1 MSGPGVPLRKPPRPR
16 GEGLSRG
23 SRRFLAF
30 IGASVV
36 LVLAAIAVL
45 TFDRGPDVEPG
56 LAVVYEVEPGASVRA
71 VGEDLEALG
80 VIDSAFAFRS
90 AGERAGLAAAL
101 QPGTF
106 ALVTGMAIDEA
117 IAVLAAGPDQGVQIE
132 GVTFTV
138 QEGLDVED
146 TLARIVEQLDHL
158 TVEEL
163 RAVLDERLE
172 LGPGEG
178 RLVVP
183 DAVPEPGSRSGTV
196 EPWEGFLWPQTYEV
210 PVDAP
215 AEVVL
220 QTMLDQLGAEL
231 ARVSPVASPW
241 SEGGAW
247 ALLTVASLIERETQV
262 DAERVVV
269 AGVIANRLRDGMRLE
284 IDATLSYAK
293 GDLSSI
299 PLDVDRDLDSPF
311 NTYRNAGLPPG
322 PISGVGRA
330 SLEAA
335 AAPGSTTALFYVL
348 APECDGTHRFA
359 DTFDEHTRNVAEFRS
374 ARDAGACE

>member
-1 MSGPGVPLRKPPRPR
+1 MSAAPTLRKPPRPR
-16 GEGLSRG
+16 GEGLSRA
-23 SRRFLAF
+23 SRRFLATIAALLLF
-30 IGASVV
+30 AIGAIVV
-36 LVLAAIAVL
+36 L
-45 TFDRGPDVEPG
+45 TSEGGPDVEPG
-56 LAVVYEVEPGASVRA
+56 LPVVYEVVPGMSVRA
-71 VGEDLEALG
+71 VGEELEALG
-80 VIDSAFAFRS
+80 VIDSAFAFRT
-90 AGERAGLAAAL
+90 AGDRAGLAAVL

-106 ALVTGMAIDEA
+106 TLETGMSVEAA
-117 IAVLAAGPDQGVQIE
+117 IAVLAAGPERGVQAD
-132 GVTFTV
+132 GVRFTV
-138 QEGLDVED
+138 QEGLTVGD
-146 TLARIVEQLDHL
+146 TLVRIAEQLDHL

-172 LGPGEG
+172 EGPGEG

-183 DAVPEPGSRSGTV
+183 DAVPAPGSRSGTV
-196 EPWEGFLWPQTYEV
+196 EPWEGYLWPQTYEV
-210 PVDAP
+210 AVGAS

-241 SEGGAW
+241 SDGGAW
-247 ALLTVASLIERETQV
+247 ALLTVASLIERETRV

-293 GDLSSI
+293 GDLSAI
-299 PLDVDRDLDSPF
+299 PLDVDRDIQSPF

-335 AAPGSTTALFYVL
+335 AGPASTTARFYVL

-359 DTFDEHTRNVAEFRS
+359 ESFDEHTRNVAEFRR
-374 ARDAGACE
+374 ARDAGACG